1 MAGMEGLLLAGLNDA
16 GQQGGNLAAQLLNLG
31 QYARGETEIANLRN
45 RILPQIEAISK
56 WAPAAYGDITNAAAA
71 RYGSFA
77 SDLFSRYDATGS
89 GIQSYFDNLSGNID
103 KGYQDRLDRN
113 LKYLEGAGAQER
125 KDIQRR
131 FAEENAS
138 MTRSLNERGLGGT
151 TVLPSLRGGLKRQES
166 DSIGGLEERLRQQ
179 RLNTDATLSGDQLA
193 SRMALGQYGTNLR
206 RDIGLGGISL
216 RQGVGQYGLDQA
228 LGNDQNLFNIR
239 AQYGM
244 LPLQTDR
251 ELTGGMLDWYNNL
264 SFSGP
269 QPNYA
274 LQTAIGNMTAPK
286 PEQPKTDWWSP
297 VVGGLSYAGGAALGN
312 PGLYSGGGGGGGGST
327 GLTSAFGLR

>member
-1 MAGMEGLLLAGLNDA
+1 MADMSGLLLAGLNDA
-16 GQQGGNLAAQLLNLG
+16 GQQGGNLWAQLLNLG

-179 RLNTDATLSGDQLA
+179 RLNTDAILSGDQLA

-286 PEQPKTDWWSP
+286 PEQPKTDFWTP
-297 VVGGLSYAGGAALGN
+297 FVGAAGQVGSGFAYGSAMRGAGGATNTIGDLW
-312 PGLYSGGGGGGGGST
+312 SSSFGG
-327 GLTSAFGLR
+327 